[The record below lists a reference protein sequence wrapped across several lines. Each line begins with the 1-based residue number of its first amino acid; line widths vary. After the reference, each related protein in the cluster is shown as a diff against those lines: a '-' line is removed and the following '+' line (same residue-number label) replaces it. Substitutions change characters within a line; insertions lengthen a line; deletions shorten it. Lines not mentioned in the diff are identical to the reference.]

1 MRTESATRDGAVVR
15 QIESIGS
22 VELTVF
28 FSAYDN
34 SWFWSVEE
42 EPFKLDPRRVSG
54 GGEPDFDAALKEGRR
69 AARNTCAEAA
79 IDVPDS
85 WVPVL

>member
-1 MRTESATRDGAVVR
+1 MHTESATRDGAVVR
-15 QIESIGS
+15 QIESIGN

-28 FSAYDN
+28 FSAYDE

-42 EPFKLDPRRVSG
+42 EPLKLDPRRVSG
-54 GGEPDFDAALKEGRR
+54 GGEPDLDAALKEGRQ
-69 AARNTCAEAA
+69 AARDVCAEAGV
-79 IDVPDS
+79 DVPDA